1 MKNLIMFSFILIFGM
16 LMVFSQNS
24 DAKLNYSGATN
35 TGGDSMQVCIVTGEE
50 FPEGSGVKYKY
61 LNKEVRFCCNGCVQA
76 FEKEPA
82 KYIKGGLRCPV
93 CDDDDGKEEL
103 HTTHEGV
110 KYYFCGNGCKS
121 KFEKDQQKYLDNYK

>member
-1 MKNLIMFSFILIFGM
+1 
-16 LMVFSQNS
+16 
-24 DAKLNYSGATN
+24 
-35 TGGDSMQVCIVTGEE
+35 
-50 FPEGSGVKYKY
+50 
-61 LNKEVRFCCNGCVQA
+61 VQA